1 MPTVY
6 KLVHKLVTVDNMTV
20 NTADSKTSGSWL
32 DRQVVWEEDEGVV
45 ALVELSDELAL
56 AYSS

>member
-1 MPTVY
+1 M
-6 KLVHKLVTVDNMTV
+6 HKLVTVDNMTV
-20 NTADSKTSGSWL
+20 NTADSKKSGSWL

>member
-1 MPTVY
+1 M
-6 KLVHKLVTVDNMTV
+6 HKLVTVDNMTV
-20 NTADSKTSGSWL
+20 NTADSKTLGSWL
-32 DRQVVWEEDEGVV
+32 DRQVAWEEDEGVV

>member
-1 MPTVY
+1 M
-6 KLVHKLVTVDNMTV
+6 HKLVTVDNMTV

>member
-20 NTADSKTSGSWL
+20 NIADSKTSGSWL
-32 DRQVVWEEDEGVV
+32 DRQVAWEEDEGVV